1 MAKFRFEGLLKI
13 RETERNEKK
22 NALLLAQSKLREA
35 KILMES
41 REHRVAESLEETR
54 RLHTVQPLNP
64 EMLRSQERFHKTL
77 VEQLEESKR
86 DVELRLAEMEEK
98 RRELDEAV
106 KEVKVLKTL
115 KEKTEERRLEE
126 ERRRSDKELD
136 EIATQQKM
144 LERQKGNQRL

>member
-1 MAKFRFEGLLKI
+1 
-13 RETERNEKK
+13 
-22 NALLLAQSKLREA
+22 
-35 KILMES
+35 
-41 REHRVAESLEETR
+41 
-54 RLHTVQPLNP
+54 
-64 EMLRSQERFHKTL
+64 
-77 VEQLEESKR
+77 
-86 DVELRLAEMEEK
+86 MEEK

>member
-1 MAKFRFEGLLKI
+1 MTKFRFEGLLKI

-22 NALLLAQSKLREA
+22 NALLSAQSKLREA
-35 KILMES
+35 KVLMES
-41 REHRVAESLEETR
+41 REQRVAESLEETR
-54 RLHTVQPLNP
+54 RLHTAQPLNP
-64 EMLRSQERFHKTL
+64 ETLQRQERFHKKL
-77 VEQLEESKR
+77 VEELEEAKR
-86 DVELRLAEMEEK
+86 NVELRLAELEEK

>member
-1 MAKFRFEGLLKI
+1 MEA
-13 RETERNEKK
+13 RE
-22 NALLLAQSKLREA
+22 Q
-35 KILMES
+35 
-41 REHRVAESLEETR
+41 RVAESLEETR

-115 KEKTEERRLEE
+115 KEKTEERRL
-126 ERRRSDKELD
+126 
-136 EIATQQKM
+136 
-144 LERQKGNQRL
+144 